1 MHHHHGLNYRPES
14 SFHLRAH
21 KSIHRANR
29 SLSIQVILMKGDTFR
44 RHVRDGKKPGGLWGY
59 AYIAHTRVSCTHL
72 GLFPRFSLLRGEERG
87 RGPGGNGEMMR
98 CTLPRT
104 RLGLASSPALSNT
117 ARPLTGSS
125 QVMSHPVA
133 PRRGHTLPLCLPP
146 CRSFPCAVI
155 FDVRV
160 PPRGL
165 HARA

>member
-1 MHHHHGLNYRPES
+1 
-14 SFHLRAH
+14 
-21 KSIHRANR
+21 
-29 SLSIQVILMKGDTFR
+29 MKGDTFR
-44 RHVRDGKKPGGLWGY
+44 RHVRDGRIGRGNAGY
-59 AYIAHTRVSCTHL
+59 AHPAHTRASCTHL
-72 GLFPRFSLLRGEERG
+72 GLFPCFSLLRGEERG
-87 RGPGGNGEMMR
+87 RGPGENGGMMR

-117 ARPLTGSS
+117 ARPLTESS

-133 PRRGHTLPLCLPP
+133 PQRGHTLSPPAPLD
-146 CRSFPCAVI
+146 SFSCAVI